1 MAQINSRLIFITTSP
16 RTPEKMVPE
25 IKVLIDHFEGKVWN
39 AQSQRSFMEVLRDKE
54 FFNGNGAK
62 DPAFSARDRINRGP
76 KALGF
81 VKLSPYISPTEA
93 GLSFINAR
101 NKDEIFLRQL
111 LKFQVPSPYHI
122 PSSNA
127 AKFWIKPYLELI
139 RLIRV
144 LGTLKFDELQ
154 IFGLQLTDWH
164 NFDKIIA
171 KIEHFRS
178 SYAISTDNYR
188 TFRHKY
194 LLNELSTVYADRISN
209 GLTKTRESRENSIN
223 SFLET
228 QARNTRDY
236 ADACFRYLKAT
247 GLINVSHSGKSLS
260 IIPER
265 AKDVDFI
272 LSTIERDPIIF
283 ENESAYVTYLGNATL
298 PLLLTDNK
306 SSLIERLNNEF
317 PNTSIP
323 PDTSITQ
330 IKNILSDLCEMRKNE
345 SLRLQVKEIKDYKL
359 YNDIQLTYNR
369 IISNELYDAP
379 LMLEWNTWRAMT
391 MLNGGEIKPNLS
403 FDDFG
408 QPLYTAQGNMPDIIC
423 NYGDFLVTVEVT
435 TAKGQRQFTM
445 ENDSVPR
452 HLGQLK
458 NSTGKTCY
466 GLFIAPSINDACV
479 GYFYGLHHVN
489 VSYYGGKAIIIPLPL
504 YIFQKMLEDSYK
516 LGYPTSP
523 IQLRNFFETSIKIA
537 HSTQNEIEW
546 YSQIKQLAT
555 NWLNLSTKLNHN

>member
-1 MAQINSRLIFITTSP
+1 M
-16 RTPEKMVPE
+16 
-25 IKVLIDHFEGKVWN
+25 
-39 AQSQRSFMEVLRDKE
+39 
-54 FFNGNGAK
+54 
-62 DPAFSARDRINRGP
+62 
-76 KALGF
+76 
-81 VKLSPYISPTEA
+81 
-93 GLSFINAR
+93 
-101 NKDEIFLRQL
+101 
-111 LKFQVPSPYHI
+111 
-122 PSSNA
+122 
-127 AKFWIKPYLELI
+127 
-139 RLIRV
+139 
-144 LGTLKFDELQ
+144 
-154 IFGLQLTDWH
+154 
-164 NFDKIIA
+164 
-171 KIEHFRS
+171 
-178 SYAISTDNYR
+178 
-188 TFRHKY
+188 
-194 LLNELSTVYADRISN
+194 
-209 GLTKTRESRENSIN
+209 
-223 SFLET
+223 ET

-423 NYGDFLVTVEVT
+423 NYGDF
-435 TAKGQRQFTM
+435 
-445 ENDSVPR
+445 
-452 HLGQLK
+452 
-458 NSTGKTCY
+458 
-466 GLFIAPSINDACV
+466 
-479 GYFYGLHHVN
+479 
-489 VSYYGGKAIIIPLPL
+489 
-504 YIFQKMLEDSYK
+504 
-516 LGYPTSP
+516 
-523 IQLRNFFETSIKIA
+523 
-537 HSTQNEIEW
+537 
-546 YSQIKQLAT
+546 
-555 NWLNLSTKLNHN
+555 

>member
-209 GLTKTRESRENSIN
+209 GLTKTRESRENTIN

-306 SSLIERLNNEF
+306 ASLIERLNNEF

-458 NSTGKTCY
+458 ISTGKTCY

-479 GYFYGLHHVN
+479 AYFYGLHHVN

>member
-154 IFGLQLTDWH
+154 ICGLQLTDWH

-479 GYFYGLHHVN
+479 AYFYGLHHVN

>member
-62 DPAFSARDRINRGP
+62 NPAFSARDRINRGP

-81 VKLSPYISPTEA
+81 VKLSPCISPTEA

-209 GLTKTRESRENSIN
+209 GLTKTRESRENTIN

-306 SSLIERLNNEF
+306 ASLIERLNNEV

-466 GLFIAPSINDACV
+466 
-479 GYFYGLHHVN
+479 
-489 VSYYGGKAIIIPLPL
+489 
-504 YIFQKMLEDSYK
+504 
-516 LGYPTSP
+516 
-523 IQLRNFFETSIKIA
+523 
-537 HSTQNEIEW
+537 
-546 YSQIKQLAT
+546 
-555 NWLNLSTKLNHN
+555 

>member
-16 RTPEKMVPE
+16 RTHEKMVPE

-209 GLTKTRESRENSIN
+209 GLTKTRESRENTIN

-306 SSLIERLNNEF
+306 ASLIERLNNEF

-458 NSTGKTCY
+458 ISTGKTCY

-479 GYFYGLHHVN
+479 AYFYGLHHVN